1 MAMMTESESLIGQL
15 HHTPQIGAMP
25 SDWNNKG
32 KPIIRGMRNNTCLV
46 KLKNIALGAMP
57 IEV

>member
-1 MAMMTESESLIGQL
+1 MAVMTDSESLIGQL

-25 SDWNNKG
+25 SDSNNKG

-46 KLKNIALGAMP
+46 KLRKIALGAMP
-57 IEV
+57 MEV